1 MTVQAS
7 TPGVRILLLHGQEQG
22 EKTALQVMWCDST
35 APTVS
40 PGSRPTPPSR
50 PATLARTERSVR
62 CGVCATRWSGR
73 ACLASCGCF
82 FSKSRSTLIGGPGG
96 ARCDWRG
103 ERVRLDASR
112 LHQERAAPRIR
123 PEAVPRPADDMDVEA
138 VRAAGP
144 QPEHRRRLWKGP
156 EPLVGREARGH
167 GARPLC
173 KVSTTKVGDLQYH
186 RSREGGAPWTQRCS
200 LVSPQPLLS
209 HNPPIEPSPSS
220 NPKRVVEGCTPDR
233 TLYKGSGVVASR
245 LEAAAGLPLEKCDW
259 LNWRRVGQQ
268 R

>member
-173 KVSTTKVGDLQYH
+173 KVSTTI
-186 RSREGGAPWTQRCS
+186 TT
-200 LVSPQPLLS
+200 
-209 HNPPIEPSPSS
+209 PI
-220 NPKRVVEGCTPDR
+220 VEGCTPDR